1 MKHVGKLTI
10 IGTLLKDVKTSCD
23 RTMQGPTYL
32 IKRRLFRWV
41 LLHTYHKIARVVD
54 RVVKVTGSWV
64 TLDTPTPK
72 IRVLIGGFMSPRL
85 PIRTGNATRSRSV
98 SYERWYKHI
107 RDCTL

>member
-1 MKHVGKLTI
+1 MKHVVKLTI

-54 RVVKVTGSWV
+54 RVVKVKGSWV
-64 TLDTPTPK
+64 TRDTPTPK
-72 IRVLIGGFMSPRL
+72 IRVLIDGFYEPK
-85 PIRTGNATRSRSV
+85 T
-98 SYERWYKHI
+98 SYTQR
-107 RDCTL
+107 